1 MTNHFSAQQLT
12 TVRESLRAVGELYDI
27 KPKGNEVMNYD
38 ILRPEGYKAYLV
50 IKKAEGLSNRSIE
63 QYKLIL
69 DLFLLSM
76 RKPLDKIT
84 TTDIQLYLHHK
95 QAEDN
100 NQVTSVNNIR
110 RILGTFFNWLYQTHW
125 IPENPMFYVKPIR
138 GLKKV
143 YEPISP
149 EQFEQI
155 MGKIENQRDR
165 ALLAVIAGSGIRNG
179 EACTMLRSRLDLEG
193 KRFYVTGKGNKER
206 GCFPTP
212 RAKYELK
219 KYLDTRTD
227 DSPYVFVSLNK
238 NHSQIHTHCI
248 EAVLRKAGEKAG
260 IHAYPHKL
268 RHFFA
273 DNAHEAGIDVLDIS
287 RMLGHESVETT
298 KIYMSLNTDDLAH
311 KHNKL
316 R

>member
-1 MTNHFSAQQLT
+1 M
-12 TVRESLRAVGELYDI
+12 
-27 KPKGNEVMNYD
+27 
-38 ILRPEGYKAYLV
+38 
-50 IKKAEGLSNRSIE
+50 
-63 QYKLIL
+63 
-69 DLFLLSM
+69 
-76 RKPLDKIT
+76 
-84 TTDIQLYLHHK
+84 
-95 QAEDN
+95 
-100 NQVTSVNNIR
+100 
-110 RILGTFFNWLYQTHW
+110 
-125 IPENPMFYVKPIR
+125 
-138 GLKKV
+138 
-143 YEPISP
+143 
-149 EQFEQI
+149 
-155 MGKIENQRDR
+155 
-165 ALLAVIAGSGIRNG
+165 
-179 EACTMLRSRLDLEG
+179 
-193 KRFYVTGKGNKER
+193 
-206 GCFPTP
+206 
-212 RAKYELK
+212 K